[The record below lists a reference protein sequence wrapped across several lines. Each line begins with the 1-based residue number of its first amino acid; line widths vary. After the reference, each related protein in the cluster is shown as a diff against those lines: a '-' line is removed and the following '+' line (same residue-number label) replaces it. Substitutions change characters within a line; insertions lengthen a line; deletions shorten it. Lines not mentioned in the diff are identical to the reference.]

1 MSEHQMCTHKSSPK
15 NQRTVIG
22 TGDFAHL
29 VLMQKC
35 VKLPGRECVY
45 SPSESR
51 SIRASIR
58 PQTPAR
64 VVQTCQSR
72 SAFLQKPKHLKN
84 MTIFWSFSLFFFFLL
99 ISTST
104 WDKIKKN
111 LSAGPQN
118 FTGFTEDLEA
128 SKGIFLEE
136 THPRRSSAGRGSPSW
151 RGCSTPS
158 WVSSSFSPPSAQIP
172 PVVSLTLLRSPK
184 LRIRTISEQLKQNN
198 KKTAIL
204 EAMLFHIND
213 LFGRK

>member
-1 MSEHQMCTHKSSPK
+1 MFWGVLQFWGCWWPPLAMSEHQMCTHKSSPK
-15 NQRTVIG
+15 YQRTVIG

-84 MTIFWSFSLFFFFLL
+84 MTIFWSFSLFFLL
-99 ISTST
+99 ISTSM
-104 WDKIKKN
+104 WDKIKN
-111 LSAGPQN
+111 SVCGTPE
-118 FTGFTEDLEA
+118 FHWIHRRLEA
-128 SKGIFLEE
+128 SKPQTDF
-136 THPRRSSAGRGSPSW
+136 RSTFFFFHKKRNIPWGDSPQKKFCW
-151 RGCSTPS
+151 QGVT
-158 WVSSSFSPPSAQIP
+158 
-172 PVVSLTLLRSPK
+172 
-184 LRIRTISEQLKQNN
+184 ELKRLFD
-198 KKTAIL
+198 AIL
-204 EAMLFHIND
+204 GQFFFFPPESSNPSCGFSD
-213 LFGRK
+213 PSEKS

>member
-1 MSEHQMCTHKSSPK
+1 MSRPDSSNKTHLISHACFLLLFAKAEIKTDLVFKCKKKKGEEIKNTPAWQVLKHIERGLKVCTGLNIFVNFHETMEPPPCSRFGGSCSFGDAGDPPLAMSEHQMCTHKSSPK
-15 NQRTVIG
+15 YQRTVIG

-84 MTIFWSFSLFFFFLL
+84 MTIF
-99 ISTST
+99 
-104 WDKIKKN
+104 
-111 LSAGPQN
+111 
-118 FTGFTEDLEA
+118 
-128 SKGIFLEE
+128 
-136 THPRRSSAGRGSPSW
+136 
-151 RGCSTPS
+151 
-158 WVSSSFSPPSAQIP
+158 
-172 PVVSLTLLRSPK
+172 
-184 LRIRTISEQLKQNN
+184 
-198 KKTAIL
+198 
-204 EAMLFHIND
+204 
-213 LFGRK
+213 

>member
-1 MSEHQMCTHKSSPK
+1 MKRWSPPVFTFRGVLQFWGCWWPPLAMSEHQMCTHKSSPK
-15 NQRTVIG
+15 YQRTVIG

-51 SIRASIR
+51 SICASIR

-104 WDKIKKN
+104 WDKIKKT
-111 LSAGPQN
+111 LYAGPQN
-118 FTGFTEDLEA
+118 FTGFTED
-128 SKGIFLEE
+128 
-136 THPRRSSAGRGSPSW
+136 
-151 RGCSTPS
+151 
-158 WVSSSFSPPSAQIP
+158 
-172 PVVSLTLLRSPK
+172 
-184 LRIRTISEQLKQNN
+184 
-198 KKTAIL
+198 
-204 EAMLFHIND
+204 
-213 LFGRK
+213 

>member
-15 NQRTVIG
+15 YQRTVIG

-104 WDKIKKN
+104 WDKIKKT

-128 SKGIFLEE
+128 SKPQTDF
-136 THPRRSSAGRGSPSW
+136 RSTFFFFFFHKKRNIPWGDSPQKKFCW
-151 RGCSTPS
+151 QGVT
-158 WVSSSFSPPSAQIP
+158 
-172 PVVSLTLLRSPK
+172 
-184 LRIRTISEQLKQNN
+184 ELKRLFD
-198 KKTAIL
+198 AIL
-204 EAMLFHIND
+204 GQFFFFPPERSNPSCGFSD
-213 LFGRK
+213 PSEKS